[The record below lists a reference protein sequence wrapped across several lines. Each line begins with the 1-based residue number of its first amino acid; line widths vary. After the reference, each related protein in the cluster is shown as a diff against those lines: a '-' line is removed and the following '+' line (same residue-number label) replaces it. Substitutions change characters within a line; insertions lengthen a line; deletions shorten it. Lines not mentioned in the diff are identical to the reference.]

1 MRYQRGLLREATDR
15 TGVLLVNL
23 GTPEAPTVSAVR
35 RYLGEF
41 LHDQRVVE
49 LTRWIWCL
57 ILHGIVLRFR
67 PKKSAAAYTKIWS
80 ETGSP
85 LMSLTRALAERLD
98 TQLTQHYGA
107 NPCVAMAMRYGQP
120 SVKQSLESLAD
131 SGVTRMVVLPLYPQ
145 YSCSTTASVYDAVG
159 ETLRGWRNLPAI
171 HIVRDYH
178 LAEGYLDALRTSV
191 QEHWTQHG
199 RAEKLVISFHGTPQ
213 RYDDQG
219 DPYRFQCERT
229 ATALAQRL
237 GLGPEHWVLS
247 FQSRFGRAPW
257 LQPYVDETLRSLARN
272 GTNQVD
278 LICPGF
284 AVDCLETLEEIA
296 KENADIFRKA
306 GGQGFAYIPCLN
318 DRTDHVKALAEVI
331 RTEAP
336 NWFPENTGLPA
347 GSECL
352 TDA

>member
-23 GTPEAPTVSAVR
+23 GTPDAPTVSAVR

-67 PKKSAAAYTKIWS
+67 PKRSAAAYTKIWS

-98 TQLTQHYGA
+98 THFTQRYGA
-107 NPCVAMAMRYGQP
+107 NICVAMAMRYGQP
-120 SVKQSLESLAD
+120 SVKRALESLAD

-145 YSCSTTASVYDAVG
+145 YSCTTTASVYDAVG
-159 ETLRGWRNLPAI
+159 ETFRGWRNLPAI

-178 LAEGYLDALRTSV
+178 LADGYLDALSASV
-191 QEHWTQHG
+191 QEHWAQHG
-199 RAEKLVISFHGTPQ
+199 RAEKLVISFHGTPR
-213 RYDDQG
+213 RYHDQG
-219 DPYRFQCERT
+219 DPYRFQCECT

-237 GLGPEHWVLS
+237 GLGPERWVLS

-257 LQPYVDETLRSLARN
+257 LQPYIDETLRSLAQQ
-272 GTNQVD
+272 GTHRVD

-306 GGQGFAYIPCLN
+306 GGQDFAYIPCLN
-318 DRTDHVKALAEVI
+318 DRADHVKVLAEVI
-331 RTEAP
+331 CAETP
-336 NWFPENTGLPA
+336 SWFPGNTGLPA
-347 GSECL
+347 GS
-352 TDA
+352 

>member
-1 MRYQRGLLREATDR
+1 MRYQRGLLREAADR

-41 LHDQRVVE
+41 LHDHRVVE

-57 ILHGIVLRFR
+57 ILHGIILRTR
-67 PKKSAAAYTKIWS
+67 PRRSAAAYTKIWS

-85 LMSLTRALAERLD
+85 LMSLMSTLAERLD
-98 TQLTQHYGA
+98 THFKQHCGS
-107 NPCVAMAMRYGQP
+107 NTCVAMAMRYGQP
-120 SVKQSLESLAD
+120 SVKQSLQSLAD
-131 SGVTRMVVLPLYPQ
+131 SGMTRMVVVPLYPQ

-159 ETLRGWRNLPAI
+159 ETLRGWRNLPAV

-178 LAEGYLDALRTSV
+178 LAEGYLDALTASV
-191 QEHWTQHG
+191 QEHWDRHA

-213 RYDDQG
+213 RYADQG
-219 DPYRFQCERT
+219 DPYHLQCERT

-237 GLGPEHWVLS
+237 GLTPEHWVLS
-247 FQSRFGRAPW
+247 FQSRVGRAPW
-257 LQPYVDETLRSLARN
+257 LRPYTDETLRSLAQQ
-272 GTNQVD
+272 GTRHVD

-296 KENADIFRKA
+296 KENADIFREA
-306 GGQGFAYIPCLN
+306 GGQGFAYISCLN

-331 RTEAP
+331 RVEAP

-347 GSECL
+347 GS
-352 TDA
+352 